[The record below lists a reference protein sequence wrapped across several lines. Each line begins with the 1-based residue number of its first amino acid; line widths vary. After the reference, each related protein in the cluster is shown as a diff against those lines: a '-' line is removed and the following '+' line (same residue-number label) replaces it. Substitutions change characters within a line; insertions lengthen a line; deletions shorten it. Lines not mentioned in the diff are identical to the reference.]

1 MVTPV
6 HQVTVTR
13 CCAPVGRG
21 STVGS
26 PREQF
31 DSNGQY
37 FKLDANTNSQVGA
50 LKWGAL
56 GLYCESPEL
65 PGASQSH
72 CVTEQRFHRTIC
84 VGKNPAT
91 AVLI

>member
-1 MVTPV
+1 MVQLHCVEEQADFHGGCTVTPV

-13 CCAPVGRG
+13 CCATVGRE

-37 FKLDANTNSQVGA
+37 FKVDTNTNSQVGA

-56 GLYCESPEL
+56 GLYRESPAL
-65 PGASQSH
+65 PGALQSH
-72 CVTEQRFHRTIC
+72 
-84 VGKNPAT
+84 
-91 AVLI
+91 